1 MNCLM
6 KSYLRF
12 SMFTAL
18 VTAMALTSCSRDLSD
33 SEGGIPIEFVNEYVV
48 EVRSGDRE
56 AGFQTNDKIGVL
68 AYYVPS
74 GEEWDEYKS
83 GAKPDFMYNV
93 PLSYDGTSWSYSPVM
108 YWPQKK
114 GARLN
119 FYTYYPYTPYAEF
132 DENNPNPIPGV
143 YVSSDETAGEPSFK
157 FILNESAD
165 VDLMVATNEDLT
177 AETGP
182 VVLNFKHLLSKVQ
195 FGFNVSNDGGFS
207 YIVNQIKVNGTP
219 IIASYSWDSETFH
232 VDQTGS
238 VIVYAGDEGE
248 DHLIDSTEP
257 RIVDDFTMF
266 LMPGTLGEIEVSI
279 NNEEPKTVTIDT
291 PIDSGV
297 ELTVNLEVDLTGIKF
312 TTSVADWQDGGTAT
326 GGIS

>member
-1 MNCLM
+1 MNYLM

-74 GEEWDEYKS
+74 GEEWDDYKS

-132 DENNPNPIPGV
+132 DENNPNPISGV
-143 YVSSDETAGEPSFK
+143 YVSSDVTEGEPSFK

-279 NNEEPKTVTIDT
+279 NNEEPKTVKIDT

>member
-18 VTAMALTSCSRDLSD
+18 VTAMALTSCSRNLSD
-33 SEGGIPIEFVNEYVV
+33 SEGGIPVEFVNEYVV
-48 EVRSGDRE
+48 EARSGDRE
-56 AGFQTNDKIGVL
+56 SGFQTNDKIGVL

-132 DENNPNPIPGV
+132 DENNPIPGV
-143 YVSSDETAGEPSFK
+143 YVSSDVTAGEPSFK

-182 VVLNFKHLLSKVQ
+182 VVLNFRHLLSKVQ

>member
-1 MNCLM
+1 M

-18 VTAMALTSCSRDLSD
+18 VTAMALTSCSRNLSD
-33 SEGGIPIEFVNEYVV
+33 SEGGIPVEFVNEYVV
-48 EVRSGDRE
+48 EARSGDRE
-56 AGFQTNDKIGVL
+56 SGFQTNDKIGVL

-132 DENNPNPIPGV
+132 DENNPIPGV
-143 YVSSDETAGEPSFK
+143 YVSSDVTAGEPSFK

-182 VVLNFKHLLSKVQ
+182 VVLNFRHLLSKVQ

>member
-1 MNCLM
+1 
-6 KSYLRF
+6 
-12 SMFTAL
+12 MFTAL
-18 VTAMALTSCSRDLSD
+18 VTAMALTSCSRNLSD
-33 SEGGIPIEFVNEYVV
+33 SEGGIPVEFVNEYVV
-48 EVRSGDRE
+48 EARSGDRE
-56 AGFQTNDKIGVL
+56 SGFQTNDKIGVL

-132 DENNPNPIPGV
+132 DENNPIPGV
-143 YVSSDETAGEPSFK
+143 YVSSDVTAGEPSFK

-182 VVLNFKHLLSKVQ
+182 VVLNFRHLLSKVQ